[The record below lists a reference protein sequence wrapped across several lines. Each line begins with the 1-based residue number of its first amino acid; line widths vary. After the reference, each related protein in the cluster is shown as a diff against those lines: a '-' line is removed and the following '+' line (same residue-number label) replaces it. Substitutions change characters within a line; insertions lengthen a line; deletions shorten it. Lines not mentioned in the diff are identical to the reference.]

1 MYEIPSRQDIKRC
14 RITGGVIVGQE
25 PPIFYDEDGC
35 EIEGNPLDLDRAA

>member
-1 MYEIPSRQDIKRC
+1 
-14 RITGGVIVGQE
+14 VIVGQE